1 MYASSTR
8 KFLII
13 KLIDMTKERFKW
25 YKAEIARLRELD
37 KRISDRVRASY
48 AIPTKLAKSLKEV
61 Q

>member
-1 MYASSTR
+1 
-8 KFLII
+8 
-13 KLIDMTKERFKW
+13 MTKERFKW